1 MTRTPEQVSRD
12 IRARL
17 NQTDPSLSAEVGTP
31 ERKIIDAVSEVI
43 AGSYI
48 DSQLVASGWDL
59 DTKVGIELDQLTGL
73 FGFGRHEGKRAKG
86 RIRVTLRT
94 PAASEVVVPVGT
106 VVFLPAT
113 DVNPQ
118 VDYTTQTVGVIPPGQ
133 TATEVD
139 IECTAVGSIGN
150 TTINTVIGS
159 QGFTATGSVTNHV
172 PITGGLDAEDDDGL
186 RERFRNTFLR
196 NLAGTRD
203 FYAALCLQSA
213 DVSKVK
219 IVGPVEKY
227 REQVQIQN
235 MGNVTSGNNGA
246 KFTWP
251 RNTFLIKDQGLPTE
265 EYMLEGVDFL
275 FDVNVNPPVLKPLSA
290 AVNNQVLDLEYEYT
304 PRDSRNEP
312 VSGLTNKVDIFING
326 SRAVDVEELRQYT
339 PVLLNSTAGSNLN
352 ASLFELPDR
361 KAPASGGSVLPL
373 SYQPVAVPPTSIT
386 VGSTVRTLGKDYHL
400 VRRRDGHWGS
410 VREFSGLYSPT
421 ALFPTGTNI
430 RLTYSHNQL
439 PGMLGTVIDANR
451 QITSDPLVREV
462 RRRYFRINLVIAYQN
477 YTGTVDVDR
486 LIRARL
492 AAWMET
498 LGYGDWIQGSDI
510 EALVHGIGGVD
521 AVRLATSADGVAAGI
536 VETNAE
542 NVMVA
547 LHTSNVKLS
556 DTELGYLADVTI
568 TRRSQNNFGG

>member
-1 MTRTPEQVSRD
+1 MSRTPEQVSRD

-86 RIRVTLRT
+86 RVRFTLRT
-94 PAASEVVVPVGT
+94 PATNEVVINVGT

-113 DVNPQ
+113 DVSPQ

-133 TATEVD
+133 TSTEVD
-139 IECTAVGSIGN
+139 VECTAVGSVGN
-150 TTINTVIGS
+150 TTVSTIIGS
-159 QGFTATGSVTNHV
+159 QGFSATGSVTNHV
-172 PITGGLDAEDDDGL
+172 PISGGLDAEDDDEL

-196 NLAGTRD
+196 NLTGTRD
-203 FYAALCLQSA
+203 FYAALCLQSSE
-213 DVSKVK
+213 VSKVK
-219 IVGPVEKY
+219 VVGPVERY
-227 REQVQIQN
+227 REQVQIQG
-235 MGNVTSGNNGA
+235 MANVTSGNNGA
-246 KFTWP
+246 KFIWP
-251 RNTFLIKDQGLPTE
+251 RNTFLIADQGQPTE
-265 EYMLEGVDFL
+265 EYMLEGVDFVL
-275 FDVNVNPPVLKPLSA
+275 DVNVNPPVLKPLSE
-290 AVNNQVLDLEYEYT
+290 AVNNRVLDLEYEYT

-326 SRAVDVEELRQYT
+326 SQNEDAEELRQYT

-361 KAPASGGSVLPL
+361 KAPAAGGYVLPL
-373 SYQPVAVPPTSIT
+373 SYQPVSIPPTSIT
-386 VGSTVRTLGKDYHL
+386 VGDTVRVLGTDYQL
-400 VRRRDGHWGS
+400 VRRRDGMWGS
-410 VREFSGLYSPT
+410 SREFSGLYSP
-421 ALFPTGTNI
+421 APLFPTGTNI
-430 RLTYSHNQL
+430 RLTYTHNQL
-439 PGMLGTVIDANR
+439 PALLGTVIEANR

-462 RRRYFRINLVIAYQN
+462 RRRYFRFNLVVAYQN
-477 YTGTVDVDR
+477 YVGTTDVDR
-486 LIRARL
+486 MIRDQL
-492 AAWMET
+492 SGWMGT

-510 EALVHGIGGVD
+510 ESLVHGVAGVD

-542 NVMVA
+542 NTMVA
-547 LHTSNVKLS
+547 LHASNVKLA
-556 DTELGYLADVTI
+556 DTELGYLADITI